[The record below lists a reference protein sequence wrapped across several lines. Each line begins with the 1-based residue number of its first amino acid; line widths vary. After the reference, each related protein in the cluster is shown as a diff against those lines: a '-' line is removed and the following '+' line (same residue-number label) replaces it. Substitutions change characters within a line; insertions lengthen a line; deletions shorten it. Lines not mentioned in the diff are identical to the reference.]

1 MRVFTGSLYTET
13 NTFSPLPCG
22 LAAFRDR
29 GYYPAGKHPD
39 ELLFYAGP
47 LWAARQRARER
58 GWVLLEG
65 MVASAQPAG
74 IVTRQAY
81 EALRDELLDDLK
93 SALPVDMVVLALHGA
108 MVADGYDD
116 CEGDVLTR
124 VRQVVGPQVVVGVE
138 LDPHCHLSPCMLAQ
152 ADLVICFKEY
162 PHTDV
167 AERAFELVDLC
178 AEAAAGRVRPVASVA
193 DCEMIVTVHTT
204 REPARGFVDRMSA
217 MEQQPGVLS
226 VSLAHGFA
234 WGDTPDMGTKLLVYT
249 DALAAPSPQ
258 QAKQRGQV
266 LARQLADE
274 LIGMRDQLT
283 VQGPGI
289 DEALDQALSL
299 GRGPVVLADSAD
311 NPGGGAAGDSTY
323 LLQRLLARAIGPAAI
338 GPLWDPMAVRF
349 AFEAGVG
356 AQLPLR
362 VGGKTGPLS
371 GEPVDA
377 IWTVQALAHD
387 MTMRSLSG
395 AAIELGHCACVA
407 TAGVSVILTT
417 LRNQAL
423 ATDLFTQLGMR
434 LEDQRIVVVKSSQH
448 FYTAFAPV
456 AAKVI
461 YVSAPGS
468 VPFDLAQLPYRKA
481 RRPKWPLLSD

>member
-29 GYYPAGKHPD
+29 GYYPAGTHPD

-47 LWAARQRARER
+47 LWAARQRAKEL
-58 GWVLLEG
+58 GWVLHEG

-74 IVTRQAY
+74 TVTRQAY
-81 EALRDELLDDLK
+81 EALRDELLADLK
-93 SALPVDMVVLALHGA
+93 AAVPLDMVVLALHGA

-124 VRQVVGPQVVVGVE
+124 VRQIVGPQVVVGAE
-138 LDPHCHLSPCMLAQ
+138 LDPHCHLSPCMVEQ
-152 ADLVICFKEY
+152 ADLLICFKEY

-178 AEAAAGRVRPVASVA
+178 AATVAGQVRPVGSMV

-204 REPARGFVDRMSA
+204 RAPARAFVDRMSA
-217 MEQQPGVLS
+217 LEQLHGVLS

-249 DALAAPSPQ
+249 DALAGPSRQHARQ
-258 QAKQRGQV
+258 QGEQ
-266 LARQLADE
+266 LARRLADE
-274 LIGMRDQLT
+274 LIALREQMA
-283 VQGPGI
+283 VHGPGM
-289 DEALDQALSL
+289 DEALDQALAL

-311 NPGGGAAGDSTY
+311 NPGGGAAGDSTH
-323 LLQRLLARAIGPAAI
+323 LLQRLLARGIAPAAV

-377 IWTVQALAHD
+377 HWTVRALVPD
-387 MTMRSLSG
+387 MKMSSLSG
-395 AAIELGHCACVA
+395 AAIALGDCACVES
-407 TAGVSVILTT
+407 AGVCVVLTT

-423 ATDLFTQLGMR
+423 GTDVFTQLGVR
-434 LEDQRIVVVKSSQH
+434 LEDQRIVVLKSSQH
-448 FYTAFAPV
+448 FHAAFAPV
-456 AAKVI
+456 AAQVI

-481 RRPKWPLLSD
+481 RRPKWPLPAA